1 MRFSGLFTK
10 TLREIPAEETA
21 KNAQLLLRGGF
32 VFKNSAGVYSFLPL
46 GWRVMSKVIKIIR
59 EEMNAIGGQEMFMPA
74 LVEKKYL
81 EATNRWNLD
90 VGFRVGDWELLHEEN
105 NKKGFRERVCA

>member
-32 VFKNSAGVYSFLPL
+32 VFKNSAGVYSFMPL

-59 EEMNAIGGQEMFMPA
+59 EEMNAIGGQEMFIPA

-81 EATNRWNLD
+81 DTTGRWD
-90 VGFRVGDWELLHEEN
+90 VEVGFEVAG
-105 NKKGFRERVCA
+105 KKDQSADFV